1 MDSSDQI
8 KIDRRGLRQDILKK
22 RDSLS
27 AQEREKGNVL
37 VTEKLLGHQWYYS
50 ATHILCFASY
60 GSEISTEYLI
70 CESLRNGKKVFL
82 PRVEGKDLFFYSVR
96 DPDQLL
102 PGFRGIPE
110 PSPEGGIFV
119 PDKELARQLL
129 MIMPGAVFDLYRN
142 RLGYGGGFYDRYLAD
157 KPWMRTIAIGYRCQQ
172 VDQLPALAWDVKP
185 GQIILG

>member
-1 MDSSDQI
+1 MDGYDQI
-8 KIDRRGLRQDILKK
+8 KTDRREIRKVILAK

-27 AQEREKGNVL
+27 AAEREKGNVL

-50 ATHILCFASY
+50 ATQILCFASY
-60 GSEISTEYLI
+60 GSEISTDCLI
-70 CESLRNGKKVFL
+70 RESLRSGKKVFL
-82 PRVEGKDLFFYSVR
+82 PRVEGKDLSFYSVK
-96 DPDQLL
+96 DPDRLV
-102 PGFRGIPE
+102 PGFHGIPE
-110 PSPEGGIFV
+110 PSAEGEIFR
-119 PDKELARQLL
+119 PDEDLAHKTL

-172 VDQLPALAWDVKP
+172 VDQLPALEWDVKP